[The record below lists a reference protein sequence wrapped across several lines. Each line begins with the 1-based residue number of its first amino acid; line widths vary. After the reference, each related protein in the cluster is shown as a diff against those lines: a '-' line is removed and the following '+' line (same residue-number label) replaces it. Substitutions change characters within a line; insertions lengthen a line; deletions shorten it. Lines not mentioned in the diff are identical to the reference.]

1 MSNKWGQINKRAHT
15 DTPTLAHSTLHRSIE
30 NETPL
35 SLSLDFRGVFSLYT
49 YMYISTLEYIRSFSL
64 LFKKTFHAIP
74 RRFSLAL
81 EVGTLSAL
89 FCSAIPFFAFTIFFE
104 SIGLHS
110 VQVIT
115 LHTWHNS
122 FALDK
127 ATVFCQISDSL
138 VVCCSFRPE

>member
-1 MSNKWGQINKRAHT
+1 
-15 DTPTLAHSTLHRSIE
+15 
-30 NETPL
+30 
-35 SLSLDFRGVFSLYT
+35 
-49 YMYISTLEYIRSFSL
+49 MYISTLEYILSFSL

-74 RRFSLAL
+74 SRFSLAL

-89 FCSAIPFFAFTIFFE
+89 FCSAIPFFAFT
-104 SIGLHS
+104 GLHS

-115 LHTWHNS
+115 LHTWHSS

-138 VVCCSFRPE
+138 GVCCSFRSE